1 MDNKNMR
8 KLMFYVQRN
17 LNIKHENWELL
28 RYIYL
33 AISTFLWLNL
43 KY

>member
-1 MDNKNMR
+1 MDNKNMH
-8 KLMFYVQRN
+8 KLMFCVQRN
-17 LNIKHENWELL
+17 LNIKYENWELL